1 MIGAFVVVFLP
12 EYLRFADSFRLIL
25 YGLLLVLAT
34 IFMPRG
40 IVGVAGK
47 LWTRIRGRAA

>member
-1 MIGAFVVVFLP
+1 MIGAFIVVFLP
-12 EYLRFADSFRLIL
+12 EDLRFADSFRLII

-40 IVGVAGK
+40 IAG
-47 LWTRIRGRAA
+47 LAADLHARLTRRP